1 MFSSQFPIYIAIIA
15 AALILG
21 IIVYSVTTKAF
32 VKDDFNRQKKKKP
45 QKAKKK
51 NTLLQ
56 NEKFDKFTG
65 VVQRLV
71 PESQSAADATR
82 VSLMKSGLKISTAKL
97 WSMRVVCL
105 AVGLIV
111 GLYAALLVQG
121 IVQAILVVI
130 VFLVAGVMAPQLY
143 VLNKRK
149 EWRNSIKV
157 QLPDA
162 IDLLCMTVSAGATF
176 DAGLRSVAERMS
188 GVFPDACNDVLDQ
201 SRYTRT
207 IDAMEQFADNAQV
220 QSLTNM
226 VSAVKLAQELGTPI
240 AVPLQEQ
247 AKLAREMRRLELEKK
262 AQELDSKM
270 ILPMGV
276 FAFPAYI
283 GLLLGPFFM
292 QAIEQLTT
300 M

>member
-1 MFSSQFPIYIAIIA
+1 MFSSQFPIYVAIIA

-32 VKDDFNRQKKKKP
+32 VKDDFKRQKKKKP

-111 GLYAALLVQG
+111 GLYAAFLVQG
-121 IVQAILVVI
+121 VVQAILVVI

-176 DAGLRSVAERMS
+176 DAGLRSVAERMT
-188 GVFPDACNDVLDQ
+188 GVFPDACKDMLDQ